1 MTHTT
6 TYRQKDN
13 GWQII
18 ISYKDTDGK
27 WHQKSKQG
35 FPTKRDAKEFESD
48 LIRQIKNRPQPV
60 EQGMV
65 GITLEKFCEVYTKNK
80 KSITAGTISNY
91 IYAVKALGWL
101 AKKPVRQITYMDL
114 QTVVSGWNTKPQT
127 QKQYMSKLVVLF
139 NAAVKPY
146 HIISTNPI
154 EDVEIEKV
162 RQQKAITV
170 ISSDQFKEIMSGAT
184 GYVRMAL
191 LIAWYTGVRRGEL
204 SALKW
209 KDIDLT
215 GATITVRRQA
225 AKTNG
230 RYIAVTETTKSRNG
244 FRTIPIP
251 AMLVKE
257 LKQYRKTYPI
267 PLDGNLFQPVSMY
280 NDLYRWLK
288 RHHGIKLHSF
298 RHTYATR
305 LLAEGV
311 DVQTVAALLGDNVQT
326 VIHTYIHYSD
336 NMRAAAAKS
345 IEKIFCENF

>member
-18 ISYKDTDGK
+18 ISYKDTSGK

-35 FPTKRDAKEFESD
+35 FATKRDAKAYEQQLLKE
-48 LIRQIKNRPQPV
+48 IKNQPRPV
-60 EQGMV
+60 DRALA
-65 GITLEKFCEVYTKNK
+65 GITLEKFCKEFLKNK
-80 KSITAGTISNY
+80 KSLAPGTAINY
-91 IYAVKALGWL
+91 EAAVKALGDV

-139 NAAVKPY
+139 KAAVKPY

-162 RQQKAITV
+162 RQQKTITV

-209 KDIDLT
+209 TDIDLA

-225 AKTNG
+225 AKTNR

-251 AMLVKE
+251 ATLVKE
-257 LKQYRKTYPI
+257 LKHYRKTYPI

-336 NMRAAAAKS
+336 EMRAAAAKS